1 MGAHGAPP
9 AVGVGANPS
18 PLALPKQ
25 PTAPSG
31 RPARANT
38 PTQPPMP
45 AVTAAQSPSTSSL
58 SPLPLPDSDPG
69 AIKRGWL
76 MKLRKSAPKRY
87 WFVITAGGADG
98 AEFSWRASDR
108 PGPRKGFVMLRSAL
122 ISVPKAQVDPNIA
135 FKPNTLLVRP
145 ARGTRTKPLFVCA
158 NDRPELIQWLDQLLG
173 AAHKE

>member
-1 MGAHGAPP
+1 MAT
-9 AVGVGANPS
+9 S
-18 PLALPKQ
+18 P
-25 PTAPSG
+25 
-31 RPARANT
+31 
-38 PTQPPMP
+38 
-45 AVTAAQSPSTSSL
+45 SPSTSSL

-145 ARGTRTKPLFVCA
+145 ARGMRTKPLFVCA